1 MKLEK
6 FYGADKVL
14 QRGMYDIRRA
24 SFPEFSPE
32 EQMVYWQFDP
42 LCTHLMVFDEGKAIG
57 SISIG
62 EYYTYLDVHEI
73 FGVDKLIQDYSSNLR
88 IKGVH
93 RLATIPEV
101 RNNIGV
107 LKMLMDATKEEASK
121 DSDFVFGY
129 VAPSLNNPSDKS
141 RYDLSRLYCRISGAK
156 EIGENKSQGVTRK
169 FFGRWTNSF

>member
-1 MKLEK
+1 MILEK

-62 EYYTYLDVHEI
+62 EYYKYLDVHEQ
-73 FGVDKLIQDYSSNLR
+73 FGLDKLIDDYSSKLK
-88 IKGVH
+88 IKGAH
-93 RLATIPEV
+93 RLAIIPEA
-101 RNNIGV
+101 RNNIGI
-107 LKMLMDATKEEASK
+107 LKMLIDATKEEMSK
-121 DSDFVFGY
+121 DSDFIFGY
-129 VAPSLNNPSDKS
+129 VAPSRSTPNDSS
-141 RYDLSRLYCRISGAK
+141 RYNLSKIYCRISGATA
-156 EIGENKSQGVTRK
+156 IGENQSQGVTRK
-169 FFGRWTNSF
+169 FFGKWVH